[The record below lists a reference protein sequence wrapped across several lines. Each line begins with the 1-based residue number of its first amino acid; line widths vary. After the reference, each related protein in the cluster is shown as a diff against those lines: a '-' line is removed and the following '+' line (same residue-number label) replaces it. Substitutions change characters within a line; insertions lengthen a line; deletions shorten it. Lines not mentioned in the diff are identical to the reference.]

1 MSPTK
6 VLKNLSIELIFS
18 PPPNNNPI
26 TLTIVIKK
34 GQLLLDVVRHFMME
48 NNIPCYLEVSTLSTI
63 EALMMA
69 SLRKDMEKDVEIN
82 ETKAYKI
89 RSELVAKYQRHTIRY
104 NDAPAEDIFP
114 KAYHTLVHSPVS
126 SIFDTFL
133 QLESIYKQAIKDLI
147 NARDR
152 EMSLI
157 NDRHKVEVDDFEESG
172 SQADGGLTKVIERQV
187 EEIEFL
193 QATSTSALEEIQRS
207 QKQEYCNF
215 VLRLHEAHQRL
226 LSEQQQTIRLDG
238 REIVLEV
245 LNEMKNKCNL
255 SNELLRL
262 DNQYT
267 NGSKSASRSRHG
279 SISSLAEV
287 MLPSPLISPP
297 SSMPSSSNV
306 DEKLIVNGN
315 INEEII
321 KIKEMGFTDEQS
333 KVALEMAN
341 GNMQEA
347 IMLLLDNKKKV
358 DAIIANGSAL
368 NSIPIP
374 RRPSMVSQSQQ
385 LSPPPH
391 RRSKSHSK
399 QLQLAIQKQ
408 EKKGTWSPITFL
420 QQQKNNMMTSQ
431 NNSSV
436 RKLGG
441 WINKAME
448 NFGFEEENGNGNHMQ
463 LEDPRLVESF
473 TISLGNQVKVTHNL
487 RLLVSDMDDLLK
499 SSNDIARDMAYRAQ
513 TAASLYS
520 QDLTAIILLLTP
532 KDWPLYKLGK
542 SANKGFFE
550 RCKESTEF
558 HFNNVENQLEAIEN
572 DYSLDGT
579 SLQEGDF
586 FITRHSNLPLVHVV
600 FHLVIDF
607 ESIQKSELTHRSRVI
622 SGLRNILRTVNRF
635 DISKISLPFLLL
647 PSHVDVFSDQNLEKV
662 LYRRGELVLKCT
674 KGFMIENS
682 RLPKHVTEK
691 ENDTKTVSF
700 LLPKTANEQQFH
712 DFRHLLTSTFGAS

>member
-6 VLKNLSIELIFS
+6 VLKNLSIELLFNL
-18 PPPNNNPI
+18 PPNNNPI

-34 GQLLLDVVRHFMME
+34 DQLLLDIVRHFMME
-48 NNIPCYLEVSTLSTI
+48 KNIPCYLEVSILSTI
-63 EALMMA
+63 EALMLA
-69 SLRKDMEKDVEIN
+69 SLHKDMEKDVELN
-82 ETKAYKI
+82 ENKAYKI
-89 RSELVAKYQRHTIRY
+89 RSELVAKYQKHTARY
-104 NDAPAEDIFP
+104 NDAPSEDIFP
-114 KAYHTLVHSPVS
+114 RAYHTLVHSPVS

-133 QLESIYKQAIKDLI
+133 QLESNYKQAIKELNI
-147 NARDR
+147 ARERDK
-152 EMSLI
+152 SLI
-157 NDRHKVEVDDFEESG
+157 DDRHKIEVEAFEPG
-172 SQADGGLTKVIERQV
+172 SQADGGKTKVIERQV

-193 QATSTSALEEIQRS
+193 QATSTSELEAIQRS

-215 VLRLHEAHQRL
+215 VLILYEAHQRL
-226 LSEQQQTIRLDG
+226 FSQQAIRLDG
-238 REIVLEV
+238 REIVSEV
-245 LNEMKNKCNL
+245 INEMKTECKL
-255 SNELLRL
+255 SKELLSL
-262 DNQYT
+262 DYQYT
-267 NGSKSASRSRHG
+267 NGSRSAESRSRHG
-279 SISSLAEV
+279 SISSLAEI
-287 MLPSPLISPP
+287 MLHSPSPIP
-297 SSMPSSSNV
+297 STSNV
-306 DEKLIVNGN
+306 DEKSNVNGN
-315 INEEII
+315 NNEDIT
-321 KIKEMGFTDEQS
+321 KIKDMGFTDEEA
-333 KVALEMAN
+333 KVAFEMGN

-347 IMLLLDNKKKV
+347 IMLLLDNKGKV
-358 DAIIANGSAL
+358 DAQIANGGMINA
-368 NSIPIP
+368 IPIP
-374 RRPSMVSQSQQ
+374 RRPSMIGQSQQ
-385 LSPPPH
+385 MSSPPH
-391 RRSKSHSK
+391 RRSRSHSK
-399 QLQLAIQKQ
+399 QLQLTIQKQ

-431 NNSSV
+431 NNSSL

-441 WINKAME
+441 FINKAME
-448 NFGFEEENGNGNHMQ
+448 NFGFEEGNVNGNHMQ

-532 KDWPLYKLGK
+532 KDWPMYKLGK
-542 SANKGFFE
+542 SANKEFFK
-550 RCKESTEF
+550 RCKESTEL
-558 HFNNVENQLEAIEN
+558 HFDNVENQLEVIEN
-572 DYSLDGT
+572 DYSLDDSNGP

-647 PSHVDVFSDQNLEKV
+647 PSHVDVFSDQNLDEKV

-674 KGFMIENS
+674 KGFMMENS
-682 RLPKHVTEK
+682 RLPKHVTAK

-700 LLPKTANEQQFH
+700 LLPKTANDQQFH
-712 DFRHLLTSTFGAS
+712 EFRLLLTSTFKAS